1 MLVHVSREEDV
12 YPCDVYGSG
21 TPGAVVGWTWGAGF
35 DLVTGSGWRHWISAS
50 WTIRLSSR
58 RIDSSGGGGC

>member
-21 TPGAVVGWTWGAGF
+21 TPGGCCGV
-35 DLVTGSGWRHWISAS
+35 DLGRRLRPGDR
-50 WTIRLSSR
+50 IRLEAL
-58 RIDSSGGGGC
+58 DLGLLDNTVEQPTN

>member
-1 MLVHVSREEDV
+1 MYWSWADMLVHVSREEDV

-35 DLVTGSGWRHWISAS
+35 DLVTG
-50 WTIRLSSR
+50 RLEALDLGLLDNTVER
-58 RIDSSGGGGC
+58 PTN